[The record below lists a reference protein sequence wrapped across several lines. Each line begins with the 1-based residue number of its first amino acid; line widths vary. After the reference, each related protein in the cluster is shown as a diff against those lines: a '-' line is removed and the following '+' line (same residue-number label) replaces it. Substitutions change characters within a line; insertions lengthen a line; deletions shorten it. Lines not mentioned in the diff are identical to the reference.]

1 MKILITGGSGFI
13 GSAFIHWILNRNND
27 YEVVNLDLLSYAGNP
42 ENLVE
47 LEDDPRY
54 TFIHGDVADS
64 NSVMQAMTG
73 CSIVVHFAA
82 ESHVDKAIQNSA
94 PFVYTNVTGT
104 QVMLDV
110 ARKLGI
116 DRYVQ
121 VSTDEVY
128 GALKPLAPA
137 FTEDTPLA
145 PRNPY
150 SACKAAGDL
159 LALSYHHTYGLPVIV
174 TRSSNNYG
182 PRQFPE
188 KLIPLMISNALN
200 DIPLPIYG
208 DGQQVRDWIYVDDNC
223 RAIELTMLN
232 GTPGRVYNIGGYN
245 ERANIE
251 VVTTLLK
258 IIGKPLNLIQ
268 HVPDRP
274 GHDRRYAINPQR
286 ITGELGW
293 QPGIDFEQ
301 GLEKTIDWYINNF
314 EWLRLIKSGEYQTRY
329 LNKIRQLKESA
340 SS

>member
-1 MKILITGGSGFI
+1 MRILVTGGCGFI
-13 GSAFIHWILNRNND
+13 GSAFIHWLLERNSD
-27 YEVVNLDLLSYAGNP
+27 IEIVNLDLLSYAGNP
-42 ENLVE
+42 ENLAE
-47 LEDDPRY
+47 IEDDRRY
-54 TFIHGDVADS
+54 TFVHGDVADS
-64 NSVMQAMTG
+64 EAVSHAMTD
-73 CSIVVHFAA
+73 CKAVVHFAA

-94 PFVYTNVTGT
+94 PFVYANVTGT

-110 ARKLGI
+110 ARKQGVDKYI
-116 DRYVQ
+116 Q

-137 FTEDTPLA
+137 FTEETPLS

-150 SACKAAGDL
+150 SASKAAGDL
-159 LALSYHHTYGLPVIV
+159 LALSYHYTYGVPVVV

-188 KLIPLMISNALN
+188 KLIPLMISNALS

-223 RAIELTMLN
+223 RAIEMVLKD

-251 VVTTLLK
+251 VVSTLLK
-258 IIGKPLNLIQ
+258 LLNKPESLIK

-286 ITGELGW
+286 ITSELGW

-301 GLEKTIDWYINNF
+301 GMEKTISWYVQNSN
-314 EWLRLIKSGEYQTRY
+314 WLNQIKTGVYQQRY
-329 LNKIRQLKESA
+329 LAKLGKL
-340 SS
+340 